1 VKIGIYPWRSERMGT
16 SGMGQVLSVEIG
28 PNEPKLDISIE
39 EFDYYCALFEE
50 MLDEIERNEL
60 DLESYLDEFDHAEI
74 QQMRELF
81 GLCPRQG

>member
-1 VKIGIYPWRSERMGT
+1 MGT

-39 EFDYYCALFEE
+39 EFDFYCGLFEE

-60 DLESYLDEFDHAEI
+60 DLESYLDEFDYAEI

>member
-1 VKIGIYPWRSERMGT
+1 MRT
-16 SGMGQVLSVEIG
+16 SGMGQVLSVEIR
-28 PNEPKLDISIE
+28 PNEPEIDISIE

-74 QQMRELF
+74 QQMRELWALPTARMTLW
-81 GLCPRQG
+81 GI

>member
-1 VKIGIYPWRSERMGT
+1 MGT
-16 SGMGQVLSVEIG
+16 SGMGQVLYVEIR
-28 PNEPKLDISIE
+28 PNEPEIDISIE

-60 DLESYLDEFDHAEI
+60 DLESYLDEFDYAEI

-81 GLCPRQG
+81 GLCPQQG